1 MIASM
6 SEGSIHLEE
15 IIAAITTPS
24 WVNLAKSIFK
34 ISEREKYAYYINL
47 SNGEEY
53 YTDTETRT
61 LTRSL
66 SEYESYIESIIKGI
80 DDVIDLDFERVH
92 DLNDSD
98 IAFFSVDDADPD
110 DQSIVAMRSLSE

>member
-1 MIASM
+1 M

-34 ISEREKYAYYINL
+34 ISERKYIITSTCQTAKSTIQTQRPDAHKEPL
-47 SNGEEY
+47 
-53 YTDTETRT
+53 
-61 LTRSL
+61 
-66 SEYESYIESIIKGI
+66 EYESYLTIIKGI
-80 DDVIDLDFERVH
+80 DDVIDLDWKVH

-98 IAFFSVDDADPD
+98 IAFFSVDDADPE
-110 DQSIVAMRSLSE
+110 IKA